1 MSKLQAIVR
10 PRFTLIEL
18 LVVIAIIAILASM
31 LLPALS
37 QAKEKGKQIVCVG
50 NMKQM
55 GTGLLSYTDD
65 FDANL
70 MKVYSTC
77 DTPIGST
84 SMPWLYTLATHQGE
98 EAGLRWFP
106 NYNPKKGFGTYSCP
120 SNVAQENLGY
130 MGTGED
136 EASYGANGHI
146 DQTSANAVNA
156 GGGRPFASKTSR
168 WSEPSELFLMTETA
182 RYIVSCSNTT
192 DSFDMTVGNLYR
204 HAHNNRLNVLYAD
217 GHVGSLLRVETR
229 GNVASGHVWTECIS
243 SAHTNGK
250 FWYYAKD

>member
-1 MSKLQAIVR
+1 MRTLQAIAR

-50 NMKQM
+50 NQKQM
-55 GTGLLSYTDD
+55 GTGLLTYTDD
-65 FDANL
+65 FDGYL
-70 MKVYSTC
+70 MKVKETC

-84 SMPWLYTLATHQGE
+84 TMPWLYTLAVHQGE
-98 EAGLRWFP
+98 EAGLCWFP
-106 NYNPKKGFGTYSCP
+106 NYNPKKGFGIYSCP
-120 SNVAQENLGY
+120 SNVQQLNLGY
-130 MGTGED
+130 TGLGENQ
-136 EASYGANGHI
+136 ASYGANGGF
-146 DQTSANAVNA
+146 DLTSVNSGA
-156 GGGRPFASKTSR
+156 GRPFLSKTSR
-168 WSEPSELFLMTETA
+168 WSEPTELFLVTETA
-182 RYIVSCSNTT
+182 YYMVSNPSKE
-192 DSFDMTVGNLYR
+192 DSFDVAYGNRYR

-229 GNVASGHVWTECIS
+229 GAVASGHSWTEPIS